1 MKTPG
6 DLPIIAFETQHDW
19 EGWLEE
25 HHADTPGIWLTMAK
39 KGTAI
44 PSITHAEALESALC
58 YGWIDGQAAA
68 VDTRQWRQKFTPR
81 RPKSMWSRVNCEK
94 AMALIADGRMQPAGL
109 RQVELAKSDGRWD
122 AAYEPPSTISIPDDL
137 QRALDENQA
146 ARDFFSTLDSRNRYA
161 ILFRI
166 HTAKRLE
173 TRAARIAT
181 FIDMLSKHEKIHP

>member
-1 MKTPG
+1 
-6 DLPIIAFETQHDW
+6 
-19 EGWLEE
+19 
-25 HHADTPGIWLTMAK
+25 
-39 KGTAI
+39 
-44 PSITHAEALESALC
+44 
-58 YGWIDGQAAA
+58 
-68 VDTRQWRQKFTPR
+68 R

-94 AMALIADGRMQPAGL
+94 AMALIADGRMQLAGL